1 MITGL
6 RGLDEEDA
14 EVLENNT
21 LIDRY
26 FPEMS
31 ELKKKKRNKIGR
43 AKRSICDLH

>member
-6 RGLDEEDA
+6 RGLDEEDV
-14 EVLENNT
+14 EVSENDT

-31 ELKKKKRNKIGR
+31 KPNTQKKE
-43 AKRSICDLH
+43 